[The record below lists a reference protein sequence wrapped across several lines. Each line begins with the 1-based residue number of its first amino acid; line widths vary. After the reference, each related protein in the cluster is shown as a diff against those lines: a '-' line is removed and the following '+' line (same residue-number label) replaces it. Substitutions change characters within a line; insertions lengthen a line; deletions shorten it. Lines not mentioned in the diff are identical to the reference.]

1 MNIEDKI
8 LDAARIH
15 AHLKEN
21 FDLEDELYYNSTGMN
36 AYKSFQAGIKSE
48 VAKEYWQKG
57 MYSEEEV
64 FKLLEKIIYTYHNWQ
79 HSEYRWDLAKWFV
92 QNKKK

>member
-1 MNIEDKI
+1 MTIEEKI
-8 LDAARIH
+8 KDAARIH

-36 AYKSFQAGIKSE
+36 AYESFQLGVKSE
-48 VAKEYWQKG
+48 VAKEYWQQE
-57 MYSEEEV
+57 MYTKEEIYEMLKDCDSEGG
-64 FKLLEKIIYTYHNWQ
+64 L
-79 HSEYRWDLAKWFV
+79 RWDEVDRWFE